1 MTIARDLFVVVVV
14 VMLWNIIK
22 IIVPTKIKKG
32 NKMKEYNV
40 DYKYVICFNVVEEDE
55 DKAKELVEKKMYNLL
70 NKLNEDEEYTG
81 KVKGVWLSD
90 VLEEDVI
97 HLQEETYESVA
108 M

>member
-1 MTIARDLFVVVVV
+1 
-14 VMLWNIIK
+14 
-22 IIVPTKIKKG
+22 
-32 NKMKEYNV
+32 MKEYNI

-55 DKAKELVEKKMYNLL
+55 NKAKELVEKKMYNLL

-97 HLQEETYESVA
+97 HLQEELYESVA
-108 M
+108 V

>member
-1 MTIARDLFVVVVV
+1 MR
-14 VMLWNIIK
+14 
-22 IIVPTKIKKG
+22 
-32 NKMKEYNV
+32 EYNI

-55 DKAKELVEKKMYNLL
+55 DKAKELVEKKMDNLL

-97 HLQEETYESVA
+97 YLQEETYESVVV
-108 M
+108 

>member
-1 MTIARDLFVVVVV
+1 VQQG
-14 VMLWNIIK
+14 
-22 IIVPTKIKKG
+22 G
-32 NKMKEYNV
+32 NKMKEYNI

>member
-1 MTIARDLFVVVVV
+1 
-14 VMLWNIIK
+14 
-22 IIVPTKIKKG
+22 
-32 NKMKEYNV
+32 MKEYNI
-40 DYKYVICFNVVEEDE
+40 DYKYVICFNVVEENE

-90 VLEEDVI
+90 VLEEDVV
-97 HLQEETYESVA
+97 HLQEELYESVA

>member
-1 MTIARDLFVVVVV
+1 
-14 VMLWNIIK
+14 
-22 IIVPTKIKKG
+22 
-32 NKMKEYNV
+32 MKEYNI

-90 VLEEDVI
+90 VLEEEVTY
-97 HLQEETYESVA
+97 LQEETYESVVV
-108 M
+108 

>member
-1 MTIARDLFVVVVV
+1 
-14 VMLWNIIK
+14 
-22 IIVPTKIKKG
+22 
-32 NKMKEYNV
+32 MKEYNI

-55 DKAKELVEKKMYNLL
+55 DKAKELLEKKMEKLL

-81 KVKGVWLSD
+81 VDRGVWLSD
-90 VLEEDVI
+90 VLEADVI

>member
-1 MTIARDLFVVVVV
+1 
-14 VMLWNIIK
+14 
-22 IIVPTKIKKG
+22 
-32 NKMKEYNV
+32 MKEYNI

-108 M
+108 V

>member
-1 MTIARDLFVVVVV
+1 MR
-14 VMLWNIIK
+14 
-22 IIVPTKIKKG
+22 
-32 NKMKEYNV
+32 EYNI

-55 DKAKELVEKKMYNLL
+55 DKAKELVEKKMDNLL

-97 HLQEETYESVA
+97 HLQEETYEFVVV
-108 M
+108 

>member
-1 MTIARDLFVVVVV
+1 
-14 VMLWNIIK
+14 
-22 IIVPTKIKKG
+22 
-32 NKMKEYNV
+32 MKEYNI
-40 DYKYVICFNVVEEDE
+40 DYKYVICFNVVEENE

-108 M
+108 V